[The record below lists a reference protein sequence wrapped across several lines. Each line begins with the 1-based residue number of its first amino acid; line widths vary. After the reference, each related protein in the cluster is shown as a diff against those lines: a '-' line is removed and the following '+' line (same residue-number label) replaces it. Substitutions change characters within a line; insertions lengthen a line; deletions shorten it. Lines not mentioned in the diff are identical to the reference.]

1 MNEEHHSQQSQ
12 QFHFP
17 IEGMT
22 CASCVGRVERALK
35 KLPQVNTAEVNLANE
50 TAYVTGSAEL
60 TLNDLIQ
67 TVKKTVQS
75 VLLLMFQLRK
85 RLKKCV
91 VNSRQM

>member
-60 TLNDLIQ
+60 TLNDFNASL
-67 TVKKTVQS
+67 
-75 VLLLMFQLRK
+75 
-85 RLKKCV
+85 
-91 VNSRQM
+91 